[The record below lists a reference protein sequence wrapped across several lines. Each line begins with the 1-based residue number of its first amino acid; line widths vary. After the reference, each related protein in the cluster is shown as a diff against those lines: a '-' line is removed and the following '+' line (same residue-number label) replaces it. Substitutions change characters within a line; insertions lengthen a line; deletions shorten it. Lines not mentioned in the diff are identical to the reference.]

1 MAGNRHHEMAE
12 GGGYGCGSRVR
23 IVGLKAKPQFNR
35 KEGTALEWIEARGR
49 WLVRIDGDPQDH
61 RLKPTN
67 LEPIKTVT
75 PTTAVD
81 SRVEGWARVGATTP
95 VKTKPTAVAAAA
107 TPVPSAPA
115 QELGRC

>member
-23 IVGLKAKPQFNR
+23 IVGLKAKPQFN
-35 KEGTALEWIEARGR
+35 EARGR